1 MGSTNFRYCQS
12 ETMSSIDLQ
21 ALWFVS
27 PMQNGASQPLFSKGE
42 RRGDKTISPLCK
54 CCTRPRL
61 NSSFTNPRCNLYLE
75 TRWSGFPHDENSS
88 GRNRVH
94 TCSSNPGS
102 NGIFMPGHHG
112 VFAICSATKQATKA
126 TESKSVF
133 DAPPLIYS
141 YSREN
146 HAL

>member
-75 TRWSGFPHDENSS
+75 TRWSDFPHDENSS
-88 GRNRVH
+88 GRIVFTLVRATQEVMAYSCQDTMVFSLSVALQNR
-94 TCSSNPGS
+94 PQ
-102 NGIFMPGHHG
+102 
-112 VFAICSATKQATKA
+112 KQQRVRAFSTL
-126 TESKSVF
+126 
-133 DAPPLIYS
+133 P
-141 YSREN
+141 R
-146 HAL
+146 